1 MKLPQFS
8 AFGPRSK
15 SCVLVLIACVAVV
28 AGPLSAVST
37 AIASEPLA
45 KGIQD
50 NSFFVEEAY
59 NQEPGV
65 VQHILNVPINF
76 TNGSRE
82 ITPSFTQEWPVFSQT
97 HQFSYTIPYV
107 FTEDDNGLADMRL
120 NYRLQALMEDQWS
133 PAFAPRLSL
142 VLPTGDRD
150 KDFGTGVVGY
160 ETNLPFSKIIS
171 DRWTLHFNAGMST
184 FPNARNHHLT
194 NYNLGASAI
203 YGVSRDFNLM
213 LETVAG
219 WNEDI
224 AEGELA
230 PEPTVDR
237 ATTALV
243 SPGARYAFNLPNDAQ
258 LVVGLALPIGL
269 TSDSPDWGMFF
280 YCSFEHPFIRTEAR
294 RQNEKKA
301 MSAVH

>member
-1 MKLPQFS
+1 MKHPQFS
-8 AFGPRSK
+8 ALSTKSK
-15 SCVLVLIACVAVV
+15 SPAFVAIARLLVV
-28 AGPLSAVST
+28 AGPVAPVATS
-37 AIASEPLA
+37 IASEPLA

-65 VQHILNVPINF
+65 VQHILNVPIDF

-82 ITPSFTQEWPVFSQT
+82 IAPSFTQEWPVFSQT

-107 FTEDDNGLADMRL
+107 FTEDDNGVADMRL
-120 NYRLQALMEDQWS
+120 NYRLQALTEGEHT
-133 PAFAPRLSL
+133 PAFAPRFSL

-150 KDFGTGVVGY
+150 KGLGTGVVGY
-160 ETNLPFSKIIS
+160 ETNLPFSKIVS
-171 DRWTLHFNAGMST
+171 DRWTLNFNAGMSV
-184 FPNARNHHLT
+184 FPNARDHHLT

-203 YGVSRDFNLM
+203 FAVSRDLNLM

-224 AEGELA
+224 AEGVLS
-230 PEPTVDR
+230 PEATTNR
-237 ATTALV
+237 STTALI

-258 LVVGLALPIGL
+258 LVIGLGLPIGL
-269 TSDSPDWGMFF
+269 TSDSPDWGLFF
-280 YCSFEHPFIRTEAR
+280 YCSFEHPFTRIEAR
-294 RQNEKKA
+294 RTK
-301 MSAVH
+301 

>member
-15 SCVLVLIACVAVV
+15 SCDLVVIACVLIVT
-28 AGPLSAVST
+28 GPLSAVST
-37 AIASEPLA
+37 SIASELLA

-76 TNGSRE
+76 INGSRE

-97 HQFSYTIPYV
+97 HQFSYTIPYA
-107 FTEDDNGLADMRL
+107 FTEEDNGMEDMRL
-120 NYRLQALMEDQWS
+120 NYRLQALTEDEWT

-150 KDFGTGVVGY
+150 KGLGTGVVGY
-160 ETNLPFSKIIS
+160 ETNLPFSKIVS
-171 DRWTLHFNAGMST
+171 DRWTLHFNAGMSV
-184 FPNARNHHLT
+184 FPNAQDHHLT

-203 YGVSRDFNLM
+203 YAVSRDFNLM

-224 AEGELA
+224 TEGELA

-258 LVVGLALPIGL
+258 LVVGVALPIGL

-280 YCSFEHPFIRTEAR
+280 YCSFEHPFTRVEVRRT
-294 RQNEKKA
+294 K
-301 MSAVH
+301 

>member
-15 SCVLVLIACVAVV
+15 SCDLVVIACVLVV

-37 AIASEPLA
+37 SIASEPLA

-59 NQEPGV
+59 NQEAGV

-76 TNGSRE
+76 IKGSRE

-97 HQFSYTIPYV
+97 HQFSYTIPYA
-107 FTEDDNGLADMRL
+107 FTEEDNGMEDMRL
-120 NYRLQALMEDQWS
+120 NYRLQALTEDEWT

-142 VLPTGDRD
+142 VLPTGDRN
-150 KDFGTGVVGY
+150 KGLGTGVVGY

-171 DRWTLHFNAGMST
+171 DRWTLHFNAGMSV
-184 FPNARNHHLT
+184 FSNARDHHLT

-203 YGVSRDFNLM
+203 YAVSRDFNLM

-219 WNEDI
+219 RNEDI

-280 YCSFEHPFIRTEAR
+280 YCSFEHPFTRVEVRRT
-294 RQNEKKA
+294 K
-301 MSAVH
+301 

>member
-1 MKLPQFS
+1 MKLVQF
-8 AFGPRSK
+8 PRSRFR
-15 SCVLVLIACVAVV
+15 STLPVIIVSIWPLVYL
-28 AGPLSAVST
+28 LSSLST
-37 AIASEPLA
+37 LIASEPLA

-50 NSFFVEEAY
+50 NSFLIEEAY

-65 VQHILNVPINF
+65 VQHILSVPIDF

-82 ITPSFTQEWPVFSQT
+82 IEPSFTQEWPVFSQT

-107 FTEDDNGLADMRL
+107 FAEDDDGIADMRL
-120 NYRLQALMEDQWS
+120 NYRLQALTEGELT

-150 KDFGTGVVGY
+150 KGLGTGVVGY

-171 DRWTLHFNAGMST
+171 DRWTLHFNAGMSI
-184 FPNARNHHLT
+184 FPNVRNHHLK

-203 YGVSRDFNLM
+203 YAVSRDFNLM

-224 AEGELA
+224 EEGALEAEA
-230 PEPTVDR
+230 TVDG
-237 ATTALV
+237 ATNAV
-243 SPGARYAFNLPNDAQ
+243 ISPGARYAFNLPNDAQ
-258 LVVGLALPIGL
+258 LVFGAALPIGL
-269 TSDSPDWGMFF
+269 TSDSPDWGVFF
-280 YCSFEHPFIRTEAR
+280 YCSFEHPFTRTEAR
-294 RQNEKKA
+294 RA
-301 MSAVH
+301 R

>member
-1 MKLPQFS
+1 
-8 AFGPRSK
+8 
-15 SCVLVLIACVAVV
+15 
-28 AGPLSAVST
+28 VST
-37 AIASEPLA
+37 SIASEPLA

-82 ITPSFTQEWPVFSQT
+82 ITPGFTQEWPVFSQT
-97 HQFSYTIPYV
+97 HQFSYTIPYA
-107 FTEDDNGLADMRL
+107 FTEDDNGLADMRV
-120 NYRLQALMEDQWS
+120 NYRLQALTEDEWT

-171 DRWTLHFNAGMST
+171 DRWTLHFNAGISV
-184 FPNARNHHLT
+184 FPNAREHHLT

-203 YGVSRDFNLM
+203 YAVSRDFNLM
-213 LETVAG
+213 LEMVAG

-230 PEPTVDR
+230 PEPTLDR

-280 YCSFEHPFIRTEAR
+280 YCSFEHQFIRTEAR
-294 RQNEKKA
+294 RTK
-301 MSAVH
+301 

>member
-15 SCVLVLIACVAVV
+15 SCNLVVIACVLVV
-28 AGPLSAVST
+28 TGRLSAVST
-37 AIASEPLA
+37 SIASELLA

-76 TNGSRE
+76 INGSRE

-97 HQFSYTIPYV
+97 HQFSYTIPYA
-107 FTEDDNGLADMRL
+107 FTEEDNGMEDMRL
-120 NYRLQALMEDQWS
+120 NYRLQALTEDEWT

-150 KDFGTGVVGY
+150 KGPGTGVVGY

-171 DRWTLHFNAGMST
+171 DRWTLHFNAGMSV
-184 FPNARNHHLT
+184 FPNARDHHLT

-203 YGVSRDFNLM
+203 YAVSRDFNLM

-224 AEGELA
+224 ADGELA

-280 YCSFEHPFIRTEAR
+280 YCSFEHPFTRVEVRRT
-294 RQNEKKA
+294 K
-301 MSAVH
+301 

>member
-15 SCVLVLIACVAVV
+15 SCDLVVIACVLVV

-37 AIASEPLA
+37 SIASEPLA

-97 HQFSYTIPYV
+97 HQFSYTIQYA
-107 FTEDDNGLADMRL
+107 FTEEDDGIEDMRL
-120 NYRLQALMEDQWS
+120 NYRLQALTEDEWT

-150 KDFGTGVVGY
+150 KGLGTGVVGY

-171 DRWTLHFNAGMST
+171 DRWTLHFNAGMSV

-203 YGVSRDFNLM
+203 YAVSRDFNLM

-243 SPGARYAFNLPNDAQ
+243 APGARYAFNLPNDAQ

-269 TSDSPDWGMFF
+269 TPDSPDWGMFF
-280 YCSFEHPFIRTEAR
+280 YCSFEHSFMRIEAR
-294 RQNEKKA
+294 RTK
-301 MSAVH
+301 